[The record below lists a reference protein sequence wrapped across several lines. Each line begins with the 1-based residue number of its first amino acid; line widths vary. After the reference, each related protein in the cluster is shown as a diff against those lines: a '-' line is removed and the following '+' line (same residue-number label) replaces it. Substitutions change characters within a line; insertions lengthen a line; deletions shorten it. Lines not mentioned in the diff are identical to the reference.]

1 MAVTQIMIITKK
13 YSLSTIGTR
22 LPMPIS
28 LSLQWLLV
36 EQELLSS
43 VYWENE
49 ASACDANSKYLK
61 CIYHEQEVI
70 CFLCHIKGPFL

>member
-28 LSLQWLLV
+28 
-36 EQELLSS
+36 LSS

-70 CFLCHIKGPFL
+70 CFLCHIKGPFM